1 MKNYQKGL
9 LLLALVPGLGLTG
22 CSDESPWSGSDDM
35 GGIALNLE
43 SDGRL
48 MRHGTRAD
56 DTQCPIVPDAN
67 AFGIKLTKS
76 DNTYSKTWSSLEGF
90 NKESE
95 FPIGDYTIEAAYG
108 DVTEQGFERLCFK
121 GTNTLHVSPGTT
133 TPVNVTATLANA
145 MVTLRYNRDSEPFGA
160 GAVSAG

>member
-9 LLLALVPGLGLTG
+9 LLLALVPGLGLAG

-108 DVTEQGFERLCFK
+108 DVTEQGFER
-121 GTNTLHVSPGTT
+121 PGSGGCGRH
-133 TPVNVTATLANA
+133 PGQRHGDVALYRRVPCQL
-145 MVTLRYNRDSEPFGA
+145 FHI
-160 GAVSAG
+160 

>member
-9 LLLALVPGLGLTG
+9 LLLALVPGLGLTSCG
-22 CSDESPWSGSDDM
+22 DESPWSGSDET
-35 GGIALNLE
+35 GGIVLNLE

-76 DNTYSKTWSSLEGF
+76 DNTYSKTWSSLDGF

-95 FPIGDYTIEAAYG
+95 FPIGDYTIEATYG
-108 DVTEQGFERLCFK
+108 DVAEQGFERPCFK
-121 GTNTLHVSPGTT
+121 GTNAPARTPAGGHVRGSAAPQLCDYGE
-133 TPVNVTATLANA
+133 
-145 MVTLRYNRDSEPFGA
+145 RDRQRQQG
-160 GAVSAG
+160 